1 MISMRPRIDLN
12 ADVGESFGPWQRHH
26 DLALFEVVT
35 TAHIACGFHA
45 GTPTVMDE
53 AVAAALA
60 RGVRIGAHPS
70 YPDLVGFGRRDM
82 AASAQEVR
90 RDVLYQVGALDAFAR
105 ARGTRVRSVKL
116 HGALYHRMA
125 HDLECAEAVVEAVS
139 DYDQGLWLVL
149 PAGSPAT
156 RYAQELG
163 ARVAQEAFC
172 DRRYRADGR
181 LVDRH
186 LADAVLSDPAE
197 VAEQARS
204 IARDG
209 KVVTV
214 DGSEIECRADTLC
227 LHGDTPDVARAAR
240 AVRAA
245 LEHAGIDVVAFAE
258 EE

>member
-105 ARGTRVRSVKL
+105 SSFTVPFTIEWRTTSSVPKQSSKQFRTTTRACGWCFRPAHRRRVMHRNSVLASRKRRSVIVVTEPMDASST
-116 HGALYHRMA
+116 GIWRMP
-125 HDLECAEAVVEAVS
+125 CS
-139 DYDQGLWLVL
+139 
-149 PAGSPAT
+149 AT
-156 RYAQELG
+156 R
-163 ARVAQEAFC
+163 R
-172 DRRYRADGR
+172 
-181 LVDRH
+181 
-186 LADAVLSDPAE
+186 
-197 VAEQARS
+197 
-204 IARDG
+204 
-209 KVVTV
+209 K
-214 DGSEIECRADTLC
+214 
-227 LHGDTPDVARAAR
+227 
-240 AVRAA
+240 
-245 LEHAGIDVVAFAE
+245 
-258 EE
+258 